1 MGIDYPGNLI
11 PSQKYAQEC
20 SYKLC
25 LNRTGMKKVIFLF
38 IGFLFLICSSHGT
51 GSNGNNKTTTNGND
65 RVAEQSL
72 TIFATPDLYNYAK
85 MWAGEYGIL
94 HPQVKTEVI
103 RVTDFQKTDIQNRG
117 ANISIVSD
125 KNLAS
130 LDDEIWKMAIGR
142 EVIVPVISS
151 KNSFLDKI
159 NRKGIS
165 SDELAEIV
173 KKSGK
178 QTWGTLLGNR
188 QAAPVH
194 TYMINDE
201 SVLSQVAMFL
211 KTEPGLIDGIKVANK
226 EELISAL
233 QKDVN
238 GIGFCRITDLVDP
251 KNQSIVESIKLL
263 PIDKNSNGKLDYFEK
278 IYTDLPA
285 FVRGVWI
292 GKYPKSLCR
301 TIYSISTVKPSDETE
316 VGFLTWVIT
325 GGQNVLNPVDSKDL
339 AFGSRESEK
348 AVMLSSSQM
357 QVGMVN
363 DSGFFTD
370 RLNTPSLVSLI
381 LIVLIPFVLAFMIG
395 DAVIRQKRHNKA
407 GALNVTSLSTAV
419 FDENSV
425 EAPKGLYFDTSHMW
439 AFMEK
444 NGLVRIGIDD
454 FLQHITGS
462 LTGIKMK
469 EPGEQVAKGDKL
481 LSIIQNGKQLTIVAP
496 ISGTIKDQ
504 NTSLLRNTSVMNS
517 SPYSDGWVY
526 LIEPTKWSNEIR
538 YLTMAEKYQEWIK
551 LEFARLKDFIAGSVM
566 TNGLDLSTPILQDGG
581 EIKDGVLADLG
592 PTEWEDFQIHFIDK
606 SR

>member
-1 MGIDYPGNLI
+1 
-11 PSQKYAQEC
+11 
-20 SYKLC
+20 
-25 LNRTGMKKVIFLF
+25 MKKVIFLF
-38 IGFLFLICSSHGT
+38 IGFLFLFCSDPGT
-51 GSNGNNKTTTNGND
+51 GSNGNSRTSANGND

-72 TIFATPDLYNYAK
+72 TIFATPDLYKYAK

-103 RVTDFQKTDIQNRG
+103 RVTDFQKTDFQNRG

-130 LDDEIWKMAIGR
+130 LDDDIWKMVIGR

-178 QTWGTLLGNR
+178 QTWGTLLGNM
-188 QAAPVH
+188 QTAPVH

-201 SVLSQVAMFL
+201 SVLSQVAQFL
-211 KTEPGLIDGIKVANK
+211 KTEPDMMDGIRVENR
-226 EELISAL
+226 EEMIAAL
-233 QKDVN
+233 QNDAN

-251 KNQSIVESIKLL
+251 NNQGIVETIKLL
-263 PIDKNSNGKLDYFEK
+263 PIDKNSNGQLDYFEK
-278 IYTDLPA
+278 IYADLPA

-301 TIYSISTVKPSDETE
+301 TIYSISPVKPSDETE
-316 VGFLTWVIT
+316 LGFLTWVIT
-325 GGQNVLNPVDSKDL
+325 GGQKVLNPVDSKDL
-339 AFGSRESEK
+339 AYGSRESEK
-348 AVMLSSSQM
+348 AVMLSSSQIK
-357 QVGMVN
+357 VGMAN
-363 DSGFFTD
+363 DSGFFTG
-370 RLNTPSLVSLI
+370 RLNAPSLVSLI

-395 DAVIRQKRHNKA
+395 DAVVRQKRLRKTA
-407 GALNVTSLSTAV
+407 TLNVTSLSTAV
-419 FDENSV
+419 FDVNSV
-425 EAPKGLYFDTSHMW
+425 EAPKGLYFDTTHMW

-454 FLQHITGS
+454 FLQHITGL

-469 EPGEQVAKGDKL
+469 EPGEKVTKGDKL
-481 LSIIQNGKQLTIVAP
+481 LSIIQNGKQLTILAP
-496 ISGTIKDQ
+496 ISGTIKVQ
-504 NTSLLRNTSVMNS
+504 NTSLLTNTSVMNS

-526 LIEPTKWSNEIR
+526 LIEPTKWLSEIR
-538 YLTMAEKYQEWIK
+538 FLTMAEKYQDWIK
-551 LEFARLKDFIAGSVM
+551 MEFARLKDFIAGSVM
-566 TNGLDLSTPILQDGG
+566 ANGVDFSTPILQDGG

-592 PTEWEDFQIHFIDK
+592 PTEWEDFQIHFIDR